1 VACMVTALAKIDDE
15 GRRKDVVRAL
25 VEATGQELG
34 DDLTAW
40 HVFVSGG
47 VGLRGGEAALVAALS
62 HPSPSV
68 RSLAAHQLGTAKQG
82 LPALLRHLPDERDEA
97 VRTEVL
103 RAIAAFD
110 SDVAKGPLVAELE
123 RDRASWPERVA
134 LAKALDRLGDG
145 RGTLVLLKL
154 VDGSDGAVA
163 QRAMLALSEVTGEP
177 PTSSPPFW
185 RAWWKTHA
193 ERYRM
198 PDR

>member
-1 VACMVTALAKIDDE
+1 MP
-15 GRRKDVVRAL
+15 
-25 VEATGQELG
+25 QNQ
-34 DDLTAW
+34 
-40 HVFVSGG
+40 
-47 VGLRGGEAALVAALS
+47 
-62 HPSPSV
+62 
-68 RSLAAHQLGTAKQG
+68 AHQLGLAKQG
-82 LPALLRHLPDERDEA
+82 LTALLKHLPEERDEA

-103 RAIAAFD
+103 SAIAAFD

-123 RDRASWPERVA
+123 RNRASWPERVA

-145 RGTLVLLKL
+145 RGTLALLKL
-154 VDGSDGAVA
+154 VDGNDGAVA